1 VSTPIEAEVFQIRA
15 NTAAFAADMDRART
29 AVRATGAD
37 FELSGRRAA
46 GFAREGLGAI
56 GQVSP
61 QVVHLLGDIARN
73 SQTAAVALEAV
84 GLAAAAFAAASTGI
98 SIGRQ
103 IRDTIEAWG
112 DIVNVS
118 EPPKSFLGFLVD
130 LGNAAELVEDRLRRA
145 AAEQRAFVDAR
156 GQIQQTVFDAQRDV
170 LTSSLAQAA
179 ALRAA
184 LPPGDTVQDLLRQ
197 ERAIKLGQAAIDQA
211 REEAKAR
218 QLATGSEES
227 LAAIREKFAA
237 KRKSIEI
244 DTTLAIVKNQE
255 DAYGREVKAAQ
266 DVQSVLDDLAQARL
280 QAQADVAT
288 GETRLGDQ
296 LRLLTDA
303 RLLAVRAETERAI
316 ALRREEVRTGLLDW
330 ASFEQIRQGLTATAS
345 QRIVG
350 ILAQEAQSRKALIFS
365 GPVPFAPAGDQ
376 AGLASAAQA
385 AAAQAA
391 AARASLNATMVRAP
405 MGGFPGPATPELSRM
420 VDDWVRV
427 VEATERARQAAE
439 SYNRELERP
448 RLREGSAVVRD
459 LVEQA
464 QREAEALAEM
474 KRRGLSETDLLTE
487 QIRLT
492 NRLTD
497 QWAALRVEFQNTPA
511 VLDQIDAAERKLDF
525 GGFAQ
530 LVQNAST
537 GAAAMN
543 RNLVEVPSA
552 AAAAHQGFSIL
563 STDVLTLATNT
574 GRANLELERMLLLM
588 NAARAGRNAP
598 APEEVPAE

>member
-1 VSTPIEAEVFQIRA
+1 MSTPIEAEVFQIRA